1 MHHLHVGKIV
11 KCVQDDS
18 DVEIVKGLSGD
29 EVDTSLIISGGRR
42 ARRGRA
48 QFGAGRQY
56 QYEAKQD
63 DSDDE
68 W

>member
-1 MHHLHVGKIV
+1 MRL
-11 KCVQDDS
+11 QDES

-29 EVDTSLIISGGRR
+29 EVDASLIISGGRR

-56 QYEAKQD
+56 QYEVKKAD